1 MDGMITRLIE
11 HRITEALDQGFSLFL
26 LGPRQTGKT
35 TTLTKILAPLNHIA
49 FNLME
54 TRERL
59 KYERNPSLISQEVA
73 ASGKGLVFIDEIQKV
88 PEILDDVQV
97 LIDREKKVF
106 ALTGSS
112 ARKLK
117 RKYVNL
123 LPGRTLHFRMD
134 PLLSHEY
141 RDAFEIR
148 SEIELKVI
156 LKHGELPRIL
166 TLVAESREKLA
177 RDLLSSYVTTY
188 LEEEVRAEALV
199 RNIGSFTK
207 FLKLAAETSGRLIS
221 LRSMA
226 QDIGVTHATVS
237 GHFQVLEDCLIVER
251 IEPLIPAGERGKLRK
266 AAKFLFFDTGVR
278 NASAEVLGP
287 ADFTSDF
294 WGMLFE
300 QWVGLSIL
308 RLMRVKG
315 IGGKLH
321 YWRDYSGRE
330 IDWVIDMADEWI
342 PVEVKW
348 GDNPRAGDFRHLDH
362 FVQAYKKKVKRGY
375 LVFTG
380 LRDRKINDNIFA
392 LSFRN
397 FLERIFELAADSS
410 IPGSASGLS

>member
-1 MDGMITRLIE
+1 MDSMLTRLLE
-11 HRITEALDQGFSLFL
+11 KRISETLAQGFSLFL

-35 TTLTKILAPLNHIA
+35 TTLTKILSPLDHIA

-54 TRERL
+54 ISERL
-59 KYERNPSLISQEVA
+59 KYEKNPSLIGQEVA
-73 ASGKGLVFIDEIQKV
+73 ASGKGLVFIDEIQRV
-88 PEILDDVQV
+88 PAILDDVQV
-97 LIDREKKVF
+97 LIDREKKIF

-117 RKYVNL
+117 RKDVNL

-134 PLLSHEY
+134 PLLLDEY
-141 RDAFEIR
+141 KDAFELT
-148 SEIELKVI
+148 SENELKII
-156 LKHGELPRIL
+156 LKHGELPRVL
-166 TLVAESREKLA
+166 TLIADSQDKLA
-177 RDLLSSYVTTY
+177 RELLSSYVTTY

-207 FLKLAAETSGRLIS
+207 FLKLAAETCGRLV
-221 LRSMA
+221 SMRAIA

-251 IEPLIPAGERGKLRK
+251 IEPLVPAGERGKLRK
-266 AAKFLFFDTGVR
+266 SAKFLFFDTGVR

-287 ADFTSDF
+287 ADFTSEF
-294 WGMLFE
+294 WGDLFE

-308 RLMRVKG
+308 RSMRARG
-315 IGGKLH
+315 IAGKLR
-321 YWRDYSGRE
+321 YWRDYAGRE
-330 IDWVIDMADEWI
+330 IDWVIEMADEWI

-348 GDNPRAGDFRHLDH
+348 GENPRAGDFRHLEYFIRTH
-362 FVQAYKKKVKRGY
+362 KKKVRRGY

-380 LRDRKINDNIFA
+380 QRDRKVSDETFV

-397 FLERIFELAADSS
+397 FLDRIFMPAETV
-410 IPGSASGLS
+410 P

>member
-1 MDGMITRLIE
+1 MDGMIARIIE
-11 HRITEALDQGFSLFL
+11 QRIAETLGQGFSLSL

-35 TTLTKILAPLNHIA
+35 TTLTKILAPLDHIT

-73 ASGKGLVFIDEIQKV
+73 ASGKGLVFIDEIQRV
-88 PEILDDVQV
+88 PAILDDVQV

-117 RKYVNL
+117 RKNVNL

-134 PLLSHEY
+134 PLLLHEY
-141 RDAFEIR
+141 RDTF
-148 SEIELKVI
+148 ELKSESELRAI
-156 LKHGELPRIL
+156 LKHGELPRVL
-166 TLVAESREKLA
+166 TLIADSQERLA
-177 RDLLSSYVTTY
+177 RDLLASYVTTY

-207 FLKLAAETSGRLIS
+207 FLKLAAETSGRLVS
-221 LRSMA
+221 MRSMA

-251 IEPLIPAGERGKLRK
+251 IESLIPAGERGKLRK

-287 ADFTSDF
+287 ADFTSEF
-294 WGMLFE
+294 WGNLFE

-308 RLMRVKG
+308 RLMRARG
-315 IGGKLH
+315 IAGKLR
-321 YWRDYSGRE
+321 YWRDYGGRE
-330 IDWVIDMADEWI
+330 VDWVIEMADEWI

-348 GDNPRAGDFRHLDH
+348 GENPRTGDFRHLDY
-362 FVQAYKKKVKRGY
+362 FVRAYKKKVRRGY

-380 LRDRKINDNIFA
+380 LRDRKISDDIFV
-392 LSFRN
+392 LSFRS
-397 FLERIFELAADSS
+397 FLERIFKPALTAT
-410 IPGSASGLS
+410 